1 MATTIKSEVS
11 VKNLETVSNGFKI
24 TSEVRLG
31 SGNKVQSMNGQIQDG
46 IGNYIGSFNSSEQ
59 NGKLSTNI
67 SVQDDS
73 NRASC
78 NTMLDEL
85 ISDIAILFAV
95 AE

>member
-31 SGNKVQSMNGQIQDG
+31 SGNKVQSMNGQIQDET
-46 IGNYIGSFNSSEQ
+46 GNYIGSFNSSEQ
-59 NGKLSTNI
+59 GGKLSTNI

-73 NRASC
+73 NRANC
-78 NTMLDEL
+78 NIALDEL
-85 ISDIAILFAV
+85 IKDIGILFAV

>member
-46 IGNYIGSFNSSEQ
+46 IGNYIGSFNSNDQ
-59 NGKLSTNI
+59 GGKLSTNI
-67 SVQDDS
+67 SVQDDV
-73 NRASC
+73 NRANC
-78 NTMLDEL
+78 NIMLDEL
-85 ISDIAILFAV
+85 IKDIGILFAPT
-95 AE
+95 E